1 MKQCARPLESLPG
14 SYDRNANANAGKV
27 QEKHIRKCQNGQG
40 AIPFGII
47 ITESVRSNKALNA
60 VAKLGRESEREGID
74 GSK

>member
-14 SYDRNANANAGKV
+14 SYDRNANAGKV

-47 ITESVRSNKALNA
+47 ITESVRSNKAMNA

-74 GSK
+74 GSR